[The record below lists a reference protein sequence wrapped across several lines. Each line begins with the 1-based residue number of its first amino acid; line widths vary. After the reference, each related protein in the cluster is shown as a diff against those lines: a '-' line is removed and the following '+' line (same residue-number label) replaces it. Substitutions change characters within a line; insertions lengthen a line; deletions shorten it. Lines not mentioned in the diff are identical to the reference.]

1 MADMNM
7 IEWLFENACGEDC
20 IPGAH
25 WHSNIETWEVIDV
38 KALQEY
44 IESDG

>member
-1 MADMNM
+1 MWM

-25 WHSNIETWEVIDV
+25 WHSNEATWEVID
-38 KALQEY
+38 AARLQEY
-44 IESDG
+44 IRDED